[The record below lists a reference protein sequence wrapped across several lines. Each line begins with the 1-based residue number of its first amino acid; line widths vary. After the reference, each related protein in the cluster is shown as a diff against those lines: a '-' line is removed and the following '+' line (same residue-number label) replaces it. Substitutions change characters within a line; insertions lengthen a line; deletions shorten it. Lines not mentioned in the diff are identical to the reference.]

1 MNLDKALGLPP
12 GLEYTVVVRL
22 LLSSRSHTKSARWS
36 KHGDIK
42 RLPFVS
48 WCHKQRRVTQ
58 CAKQCPCRVH
68 TLYNGRARA
77 SNLGTHTDTHLYT
90 KTTNRVINFKLFWGS
105 NDGVCIS
112 SRANTKGLNRHTA
125 HYDVFFYQDG
135 FCHEFVVANFSIC
148 SKMFHRTDGRTI
160 ANCWVTICHYYPGK
174 VCCLSTS
181 APSQKSFT
189 RLPQNT
195 HSKLCL
201 RFRRHFICNYLIL
214 TFRSWRCTST
224 T

>member
-112 SRANTKGLNRHTA
+112 SRANTKGLYRHTA
-125 HYDVFFYQDG
+125 PYDVFFLPRR
-135 FCHEFVVANFSIC
+135 FLSWIC
-148 SKMFHRTDGRTI
+148 GR
-160 ANCWVTICHYYPGK
+160 K
-174 VCCLSTS
+174 FFDL
-181 APSQKSFT
+181 
-189 RLPQNT
+189 L
-195 HSKLCL
+195 
-201 RFRRHFICNYLIL
+201 
-214 TFRSWRCTST
+214 
-224 T
+224 